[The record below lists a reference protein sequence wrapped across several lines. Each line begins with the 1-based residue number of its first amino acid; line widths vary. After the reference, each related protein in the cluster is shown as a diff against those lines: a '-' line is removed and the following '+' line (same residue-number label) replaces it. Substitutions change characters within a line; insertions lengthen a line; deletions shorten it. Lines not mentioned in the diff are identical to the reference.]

1 MELRA
6 KLLNLLKE
14 KAFRKGKVI
23 LTSGKESDFYID
35 CRPVTLHPEGGYLVG
50 KLFFDLLK
58 SSAQKIEGV
67 GGLTMG
73 ADPIA
78 TAISIVS
85 YLEGDPINA
94 FIIRKEPKKHG
105 RSLWIEGIDNLS
117 EGSRVAIVEDVV
129 TTGGSTLK
137 AIERAIEEKLQ
148 VVKVLA
154 IVDRKEGGREN
165 IKNFGFELESL
176 FTREDFL

>member
-1 MELRA
+1 MDLRK

-14 KAFRKGKVI
+14 KAYRKGKVI

-50 KLFFDLLK
+50 KLLYDLIK
-58 SSAQKIEGV
+58 SAPEKIQGV

-78 TAISIVS
+78 TAVSLIS
-85 YLEGDPINA
+85 YMEGDPINA

-105 RSLWIEGIDNLS
+105 RSLWIEGIDNLA
-117 EGSRVAIVEDVV
+117 EGSHVAIVEDVV
-129 TTGGSTLK
+129 TTGGSTIK
-137 AIERAIEEKLQ
+137 AIERAKEEKLKI
-148 VVKVLA
+148 VKVLA
-154 IVDRKEGGREN
+154 IVDRNEGGREN
-165 IKNFGFELESL
+165 IKKYGFELESL